1 MKMQEITQHAHALY
15 RAHGDR
21 AEAEAAQKA
30 SAESA
35 AGNTNEAETWNRIR
49 RQIKEL
55 RGPRA
60 T

>member
-1 MKMQEITQHAHALY
+1 MQTAEIVQHAHALY
-15 RAHGDR
+15 RAHGDK
-21 AEAEAAQKA
+21 AEAEAAQRA
-30 SAESA
+30 RQEEA
-35 AGNTNEAETWNRIR
+35 AGRTDEAETWKKIR

>member
-1 MKMQEITQHAHALY
+1 MMNTQDIIQHAHALY
-15 RAHGDR
+15 RAHGDK

-30 SAESA
+30 NPPTSPS
-35 AGNTNEAETWNRIR
+35 EAEDWRKIR
-49 RQIKEL
+49 FKIKEL

>member
-1 MKMQEITQHAHALY
+1 MKMQEIAQHAHALY

-30 SAESA
+30 SAEA
-35 AGNTNEAETWNRIR
+35 AVGNSGQAEDWEKIR